1 MKTELYNYDIYPK
14 VIKAGE
20 ECSLTLC
27 GLGAHSAFSGEYT
40 LHIHGIGDGTPGN
53 YPDRHND
60 CAITV
65 TADCEGRLR
74 FSHAFETEQE
84 YYIRVYRGEARVTQ
98 LSLYALNGELADCIP
113 LMGDLHMHTF
123 RSDGREAPAFV
134 AANYR
139 SLGYDFM
146 AITDHGRYYP
156 SLEAM
161 KAYENTEHDLCLIPG
176 EEIHLPGNDIH
187 IVGFGAHYSVNGLL
201 KSSRQY
207 IETNGDKARSALD
220 VTPPDALTDEQY
232 RAEVEALAD
241 TLAIPAGIERFT
253 YAACVWIFNNVRK
266 AGGLGIF
273 AHPYWISDMFQV
285 PEALTE
291 YIMQTK
297 PFDAFEVLG
306 GENYYEQNGFQ
317 TQKYIEDRSKGR
329 SYPIVGSTDT
339 HSSLPTNRNYDI
351 CRTMVFSPVNER
363 GAIVDS
369 IKAGRSVALD
379 TISREVRLVGEF
391 RYVKYAYFLLENY
404 FPLHDEISRWDGR
417 LMLEYQS
424 LPEAERGD
432 CAADIARQAKRM
444 QALRAKYIC
453 AAKRH
458 N

>member
-1 MKTELYNYDIYPK
+1 MKTELNDYDIYPK
-14 VIKAGE
+14 VIETGKPTE
-20 ECSLTLC
+20 ITMC
-27 GLGAHSAFSGEYT
+27 GLGAHSVFSGEYT
-40 LHIHGIGDGTPGN
+40 LHIHGIGDGALRT

-60 CAITV
+60 AALTV
-65 TADCEGRLR
+65 TADTEGKLR
-74 FSHAFETEQE
+74 FTHTFESEQE
-84 YYIRVYRGEARVTQ
+84 YYIRLYRGEGRVTQ
-98 LSLYALNGELADCIP
+98 LSVYAVGGGLAGCIP

-123 RSDGREAPAFV
+123 RSDGRESPAMV

-156 SLEAM
+156 SLEVM
-161 KAYENTEHDLCLIPG
+161 KAYEDTEHDICLVPG

-187 IVGFGAHYSVNGLL
+187 IVGFGAHYSINGLL
-201 KSSRQY
+201 QSSRQY
-207 IETNGDKARSALD
+207 IETNGDKMLSALD
-220 VTPPDALTDEQY
+220 VTPPDALTDDQY

-253 YAACVWIFNNVRK
+253 YAACVWIFNSIRK

-285 PEALTE
+285 PEQLTE

-317 TQKYIEDRSKGR
+317 TQKYIEDRAKGR
-329 SYPIVGSTDT
+329 VYPIVGSTDT
-339 HSSLPTNRNYDI
+339 HSSFSTNRNYDI
-351 CRTMVFSPVNER
+351 CRTMVFAPANER
-363 GAIVDS
+363 SALIDS

-404 FPLHDEISRWDGR
+404 FPLHDEIARWDGR
-417 LMLEYQS
+417 LMSEYQS
-424 LPEAERGD
+424 LPESERAET
-432 CAADIARQAKRM
+432 AADIARQTVRMKRF
-444 QALRAKYIC
+444 REKYISF
-453 AAKRH
+453 AH
-458 N
+458 